1 MSYSHNICLPP
12 LPLYPSDQRGTFHAS
27 PLRFV
32 IAEDDDDLR
41 FIVERLLG
49 EAFSGSEIAA
59 YANGKDALEDFDRHG
74 ACLVVSNHSMPVMD
88 GPTFVSHL
96 RERSASLPILMV
108 SGTPEARHEGQ
119 EAGISC
125 FLDKDEMP
133 ARLTSTVRALL
144 EQRVPDMQTSEADLR
159 QITR

>member
-1 MSYSHNICLPP
+1 M
-12 LPLYPSDQRGTFHAS
+12 
-27 PLRFV
+27 
-32 IAEDDDDLR
+32 R
-41 FIVERLLG
+41 FIIERLLG
-49 EAFSGSEIAA
+49 EAFSESQIAA

-96 RERSASLPILMV
+96 RERSASLPILIM
-108 SGTPEARHEGQ
+108 SGSPEACQEGR

-144 EQRVPDMQTSEADLR
+144 ERRVPDMQTSEADL
-159 QITR
+159 QQLTR